1 MADVPNA
8 KASFAPTA
16 GKAIVVFIRPSRRG
30 GGVQSVVYDVTEDSP
45 TLVGIVSARRKVAYE
60 VAPGKRRFMVV
71 SESADFADATL
82 AGGKIYYV
90 LVTPRM
96 GMWRARF
103 SLKPVHAAER
113 ESSRFNSWLR
123 SATWSV
129 NTASSHQW
137 SSANMPSVRKKKSQ
151 YLPKWLRKPVRPTL
165 LPQDGK

>member
-8 KASFAPTA
+8 KASFAPTTGNA
-16 GKAIVVFIRPSRRG
+16 MVVFIRPSKRG
-30 GGVQSVVYDVTEDSP
+30 GRVQSVVYDVTGNSP
-45 TLVGIVSARRKVAYE
+45 KLVGIVSARRKVAYE
-60 VAPGKRRFMVV
+60 VAPGKHRFMVV

-82 AGGKIYYV
+82 ASGKTYYV
-90 LVTPRM
+90 LVTPRL

-129 NTASSHQW
+129 NTASAHQW
-137 SSANMPSVRKKKSQ
+137 ASANMASVRTKMSD
-151 YLPKWLRKPVRPTL
+151 YLPKWLQKPVRPTL